1 MSQKITPICVSPRQA
16 AETLSISTN
25 ALRGLLRRGEIPFR
39 RMGSRI
45 LVPVAALHA
54 YAGVQQS
61 GGAQ

>member
-1 MSQKITPICVSPRQA
+1 MKPKIAPICVSPRTA
-16 AETLSISTN
+16 AETLGISHN
-25 ALRGLLRRGEIPFR
+25 SMRALLRRGEIPHR

-54 YAGVQQS
+54 YAGVPQS